1 MYTYPRCCDAAS
13 AGLHVVSVV
22 LLADLPGMAMPVPTV
37 PDTHMRGGATKS
49 NGNLRPLNVCRYQ
62 PANDPCAT

>member
-13 AGLHVVSVV
+13 DGLHVVSVV
-22 LLADLPGMAMPVPTV
+22 LLAPRAGRAMPEPTV
-37 PDTHMRGGATKS
+37 PDTHIRGGSINS